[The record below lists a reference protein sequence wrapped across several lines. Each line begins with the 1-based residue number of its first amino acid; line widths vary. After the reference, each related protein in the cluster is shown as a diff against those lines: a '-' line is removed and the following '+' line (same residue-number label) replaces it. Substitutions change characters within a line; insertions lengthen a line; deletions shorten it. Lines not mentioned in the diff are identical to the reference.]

1 VGLGGK
7 PTVKLASYRGLAN
20 LGGRVYM
27 RKMLNKSPLVALA
40 LVISTCLAAAGENSG
55 KRWGFQFGVYEGY
68 NSNVGTTSSN
78 PVASWYT
85 QLDGSGQ
92 YRFGNSRTQVEAE
105 IGAGLTFYY
114 DAPNG
119 DFFYPDLE
127 FAVEATHS
135 VTSRME
141 VSLTS
146 LTAFLSQ
153 PSYGIPGASVA
164 QGNYWYSS
172 TTVGV
177 SYQWRP
183 KISTESSW
191 QLDAYLYADQFSQ
204 QNLGR
209 IEQTG
214 SQQILFLWKPQTSLV
229 AEYRINPRTYLY
241 APEMDSL
248 GQFFL
253 LGADH
258 SFSGKMSGYF
268 RGGLEQRWLN
278 EPGGGQGTYL
288 GPYGEV
294 GIEGSLAKTK
304 LDFTARYGTQSS
316 GIVGVGESDTLM
328 VGLAAERRITAR
340 ISLTGFV
347 NYQNNQFNQQNTGSN
362 FSDNVLDAGLGAS
375 YRLSRAAALQVGY
388 RYSTLLSDESF
399 RDYNRSIFYIGSEF
413 DF

>member
-1 VGLGGK
+1 LSRRG
-7 PTVKLASYRGLAN
+7 GLAN
-20 LGGRVYM
+20 KWGRVYIKKM
-27 RKMLNKSPLVALA
+27 RGKSCIIAL
-40 LVISTCLAAAGENSG
+40 LLAAGTSGALGGEDSG
-55 KRWGFQFGVYEGY
+55 RRWGFEFDIYEGY

-92 YRFGNSRTQVEAE
+92 YKFGNSRTQVEAE

-119 DFFYPDLE
+119 EFFYPDLE
-127 FAVEATHS
+127 LAVQAAHS
-135 VTSRME
+135 VSSRME
-141 VSLTS
+141 VSLAST
-146 LTAFLSQ
+146 TAFLSQ

-172 TTVGV
+172 TTVGM

-183 KISTESSW
+183 KISTETSW

-214 SQQILFLWKPQTSLV
+214 SQQILFLWKPQTALV
-229 AEYRINPRTYLY
+229 GEYRINPRTYLY
-241 APEMDSL
+241 APEMDSI

-258 SFSGKMSGYF
+258 SFSGKMKGHF
-268 RGGLEQRWLN
+268 RAGLEQRWLN
-278 EPGGGQGTYL
+278 EPNGGQGSYL
-288 GPYGEV
+288 GPYGEIGLV
-294 GIEGSLAKTK
+294 GTLAKTK
-304 LDFTARYGTQSS
+304 FDFTARYGTQSS

-328 VGLAAERRITAR
+328 VNLAAERRITAR
-340 ISLTGFV
+340 ISLTGFL
-347 NYQNNQFNQQNTGSN
+347 NYQNNQFDQQNTGPN
-362 FSDNVLDAGLGAS
+362 FSDNVIDSGVGAS
-375 YRLSRAAALQVGY
+375 YQLNKSLSFQTGY
-388 RYSTLLSDESF
+388 RYSTLLSGESY
-399 RDYNRSIFYIGSEF
+399 REYNRSIFYIGSEF
-413 DF
+413 SF